1 MPLHVF
7 LHDES
12 VILPMSFLSPFFL
25 FLLLLIPLMVI
36 IMVWRAS
43 VRAAALRR
51 VGDAELVNRLLSH
64 LSPFRRRLR
73 AFLWLVALASLILA
87 LARPTWG
94 SELQRVDKTG
104 AAIMIVLDVSRSM
117 DAQDIAPS
125 RLERA
130 KLDLRDF
137 IGQMRGNDVGIVL
150 FAGEARPYLPLTFD
164 LDTAQIFLQA
174 ATSQRLSP
182 QGTALESGL
191 REAVLRLVTSGS
203 EQRVILIVSDG
214 ENHAGDPMA
223 AAQDAAVAGII
234 IHAIGYGTAEGA
246 PVPVFD
252 ASGQIIDYKRDVNNE
267 LVSTKRNDS
276 LLTRLAAAGH
286 GISVMM
292 DSGASLQPILEAVQT
307 LTPGALG
314 EEFTTRPLEQFS
326 LFAALAL
333 LALIGEIILPE
344 TRREAV

>member
-1 MPLHVF
+1 MT
-7 LHDES
+7 
-12 VILPMSFLSPFFL
+12 FLSPYFL
-25 FLLLLIPLMVI
+25 FLLALIPLMVI

-51 VGDAELVNRLLSH
+51 VGDAELVQRLLSRI
-64 LSPFRRRLR
+64 SPFRRRIR
-73 AFLWLVALASLILA
+73 AALWLVALTSLILA
-87 LARPTWG
+87 LSRPTWG
-94 SELQRVDKTG
+94 SELQRVDKAG

-137 IGQMRGNDVGIVL
+137 ISQMQGNDIGIVL

-174 ATSQRLSP
+174 ATSDRLSP
-182 QGTALESGL
+182 QGTALEMGL
-191 REAVLRLVTSGS
+191 REAILRLESSGS
-203 EQRVILIVSDG
+203 EQRVILIISDG
-214 ENHAGDPMA
+214 ENHAGDPLAVAQEA
-223 AAQDAAVAGII
+223 AAAGII
-234 IHAIGYGTAEGA
+234 IHTIGYGTPQGA
-246 PVPVFD
+246 SVPVFD
-252 ASGQIIDYKRDVNNE
+252 ASGQLTGYKTDANNQ
-267 LVSTKRNDS
+267 LISTKRDDS
-276 LLTRLAAAGH
+276 LLKRLAEAGK
-286 GISVMM
+286 GISVLM
-292 DSGASLQPILEAVQT
+292 DSGASWQPILEAAQA

-314 EEFTTRPLEQFS
+314 EEFTTRPLEQFA

-344 TRREAV
+344 TRREAA

>member
-1 MPLHVF
+1 MT
-7 LHDES
+7 
-12 VILPMSFLSPFFL
+12 FLSPYFL
-25 FLLLLIPLMVI
+25 FLLVLIPLMLI

-51 VGDAELVNRLLSH
+51 VGDAELVQRLLAR
-64 LSPFRRRLR
+64 LSPFRRRVRLL
-73 AFLWLVALASLILA
+73 LWLLALTSLILA

-137 IGQMRGNDVGIVL
+137 ISQMQGNDVGIVL
-150 FAGEARPYLPLTFD
+150 FAGEPRPYLPLTFD

-191 REAVLRLVTSGS
+191 REAILRLSASGS
-203 EQRVILIVSDG
+203 ETRVIIVVSDG
-214 ENHAGDPMA
+214 ENHAGDPLA
-223 AAQDAAVAGII
+223 AAQEAVAAGII
-234 IHAIGYGTAEGA
+234 IHTIGYGTAAGA

-252 ASGQIIDYKRDVNNE
+252 AAGQLIDYKRDANNE
-267 LVSTKRNDS
+267 LVSTKRDES
-276 LLTRLAAAGH
+276 LLTRLAEAGQ
-286 GISVMM
+286 GISIMM
-292 DSGASLQPILEAVQT
+292 DSGVSLQPILEAVQA
-307 LTPGALG
+307 LAPGALG
-314 EEFTTRPLEQFS
+314 EEFTTRPLQQFS

-333 LALIGEIILPE
+333 LALVGEIILPE
-344 TRREAV
+344 TRREAA